1 MPPLPILDTR
11 ALRDVEAR
19 GAALAAPES
28 LMDRAGLST
37 ARHAAAMAPDT
48 GAPILVVAGPGNNG
62 GDAWVAAAALRDGF
76 HRVIVHDA
84 AGTSPRAPEARSAA
98 ARFLAAGGRTVP
110 DWPSDIAPGLVV
122 DGLFGI
128 GLSRD
133 LEGAHAA
140 LVERINALPCPVLSI
155 DIASGLDSDTG
166 RVRGAAVR
174 AARTLT
180 FIARKPGLHTGDAPD
195 FAGEIVLDP
204 LGLPDSLFAG
214 ARGSL
219 LVPEA
224 LAGWLPPRARAS
236 HKGSFGTV
244 AIVGG
249 TLGMTGAALLAGRAS
264 LLSGAGKTFVC
275 VPGGPGFAVD
285 PLHPEIMVREVD
297 DALSA
302 DVVVAGPGGGSD
314 RAFTRHAL
322 PAIVALPRPV
332 VLDADALNA
341 LAVNDVLKAQV
352 ATGRNAPT
360 VLTPHPA
367 EAARLLGTTTA
378 AVQDDRLAAALAL
391 ATRFRA
397 EVVLK
402 GAGSICAS
410 PDGTW
415 SINATGNPGLA
426 SGGTGDVLAGLV
438 GALIAQGLAAPAA
451 LRYAVCL
458 HGAAAD
464 ACVAR
469 GEGPVGLTAGE
480 VALEARRLLNRWTSG
495 TGDR

>member
-1 MPPLPILDTR
+1 MTLPPLLDTR
-11 ALRDVEAR
+11 SLRDVERR
-19 GAALAAPES
+19 GAELVAPGS
-28 LMDRAGLST
+28 LMDRAGLAV
-37 ARHAAAMAPDT
+37 ARAASAMAPDT

-62 GDAWVAAAALRDGF
+62 GDAWVAAAELQDRF

-84 AGTSPRAPEARSAA
+84 AGTAPRAPEARAAA

-110 DWPSDIAPGLVV
+110 EWPRSLAPGLVV

-128 GLSRD
+128 GLARD

-140 LVERINALPCPVLSI
+140 LVRRINAARCAVLSI
-155 DIASGLDSDTG
+155 DIPSGLDSDTG
-166 RVRGAAVR
+166 RVRGIAVR
-174 AARTLT
+174 ATRTLT

-195 FAGEIVLDP
+195 HAGEIALDT

-224 LAGWLPPRARAS
+224 LAGWLPRRPRNS

-249 TLGMTGAALLAGRAS
+249 TAGMTGAALLAGRAS
-264 LLSGAGKTFVC
+264 LLAGAGKTFVC
-275 VPGGPGFAVD
+275 VPGGPGLGVD
-285 PLHPEIMVREVD
+285 PLHPELMLRTVE

-302 DVVVAGPGGGSD
+302 DVVVAGPGGGAGE
-314 RAFTRHAL
+314 AFTRHAL
-322 PAIVALPRPV
+322 PSIVALPRPV

-341 LAVNDVLKAQV
+341 LAANDVLKAQV
-352 ATGRNAPT
+352 ATGRSAPT
-360 VLTPHPA
+360 ILTPHPA
-367 EAARLLGTTTA
+367 EAARLLGSSTA
-378 AVQDDRLAAALAL
+378 SVQDDRLAAALAL
-391 ATRFRA
+391 ASRFRA

-402 GAGSICAS
+402 GAGSVCAS

-415 SINATGNPGLA
+415 AINATGNPGLA

-438 GALIAQGLAAPAA
+438 GALLAQGLAAPAA

-469 GEGPVGLTAGE
+469 GDGPIGLTASE
-480 VALEARRLLNRWTSG
+480 VALEARRLLNRWT
-495 TGDR
+495 